1 MSLFDNHTREEH
13 AVTLGQYLPDG
24 PLFEAKKIQES
35 NLFKFL
41 FGLAD
46 TQRIVEENLTLTFD
60 DFDFRTTEFLI
71 SQWESALG
79 IPDSCFTGTGTNEQ
93 RRTAITAKFLSF
105 GVQTEQDFI
114 DIAALYGIIITI
126 QNGFDL
132 VDTFPVT
139 FPFEFPNVKAARF
152 TMIVNFQVEDSL
164 TFPLTFPIPFG
175 DDDIEILKCLFRK
188 LAPANVRVI
197 FNEV

>member
-1 MSLFDNHTREEH
+1 MSLFIDHTREEH

-24 PLFEAKKIQES
+24 PLFEAKTIDES
-35 NLFKFL
+35 NLYKFI

-46 TQRIVEENLTLTFD
+46 IQRIVEENLTLTYD
-60 DFDFRTTEFLI
+60 DFDFRTTKFLI
-71 SQWESALG
+71 DQWEGALG
-79 IPDSCFTGTGTNEQ
+79 IPDSCFTGTGTDDE

-114 DIAALYGIIITI
+114 DIAALYGIIVTI
-126 QNGFDL
+126 QNGFDGL
-132 VDTFPVT
+132 DKFTLTFPIT
-139 FPFEFPNVKAARF
+139 FGDVKEARF
-152 TMIVNFQVEDSL
+152 TMIVNFEVDDSL
-164 TFPLTFPIPFG
+164 TFPFTFPILFG
-175 DDDIEILKCLFRK
+175 DENIEILKCLFRK